1 MSAALAL
8 LTVLGR
14 AREPTAR
21 AWGWFPVVGAAI
33 GALVGSVWWL
43 TDLAF
48 PPLVAAVVVVIA
60 DLAVTG
66 MLHFDGLA
74 DSADG
79 LLPHATPAER
89 LRIMRSPD
97 VGAFAVVV
105 VATVL
110 LARVAALSAQPVSI
124 GLIAALWCTSRTVVA
139 AAPRF
144 VPYARDEG
152 IVSGMLPGPPSMWI
166 LAALGPAVVVGALGA
181 GGPGVAAVA
190 ATIAGVAG
198 VVVLANRRIGGFT
211 GDVLGAGIVVGE
223 TVGLLVA
230 AAKW

>member
-1 MSAALAL
+1 
-8 LTVLGR
+8 
-14 AREPTAR
+14 
-21 AWGWFPVVGAAI
+21 
-33 GALVGSVWWL
+33 
-43 TDLAF
+43 
-48 PPLVAAVVVVIA
+48 
-60 DLAVTG
+60 